1 MEKEQTYEELFIHEI
16 FIGKGKFPGMM
27 ALVRKFMEVQKYS
40 QANVDQVEVIIDFL
54 VARAKGEVPTGAKY
68 IREYVHNHCHYKKDS
83 KVCSC
88 IQACL
93 IDQIIHL
100 NKDKHCSSCKGD
112 T

>member
-1 MEKEQTYEELFIHEI
+1 
-16 FIGKGKFPGMM
+16 M
-27 ALVRKFMEVQKYS
+27 ALIRKFMEVKNYS
-40 QANVDQVEVIIDFL
+40 KDNVDQIEVIIDFL

-100 NKDKHCSSCKGD
+100 NKEKDACKCEVTQSDSCGTSTGQIK
-112 T
+112 

>member
-1 MEKEQTYEELFIHEI
+1 MGLI
-16 FIGKGKFPGMM
+16 
-27 ALVRKFMEVQKYS
+27 RKFMEVKNYS
-40 QANVDQVEVIIDFL
+40 KDNVDQIEVIIDFL

-100 NKDKHCSSCKGD
+100 NKEKTACKCEVTQSDSCGTSTGQIK
-112 T
+112 